1 MGKTDDRS
9 ILNEEH
15 HFSPTR
21 ASIDDFGAT
30 RASIDDFGATRASTD
45 FGATWASIDD
55 ITSVRLELA
64 LMTDFDR
71 FSFDYKRQIVEYFN
85 ALCRAIID

>member
-1 MGKTDDRS
+1 LGKTDDRS

-15 HFSPTR
+15 HFGATR
-21 ASIDDFGAT
+21 ASIDFGAT
-30 RASIDDFGATRASTD
+30 RASIFDIGATRASTD
-45 FGATWASIDD
+45 FGATRASNDG

-71 FSFDYKRQIVEYFN
+71 FSFDYKRQIVEYFD